1 MQDPFVMAD
10 VLIHQASTE
19 FKSLSIPIPSL
30 PVLRVLLRELTTR
43 ERAARVPETCP
54 VMDEPENVEA
64 YLRAGSIERVFAPIY
79 LYSAAQ
85 VCDVIRPGD
94 LVLDLGCGPAT
105 QLGVV
110 ARLNPDVRFVG
121 VDASEPMLK
130 AGRAHLLAEGV
141 SNVELRQNDIT
152 DLGSFDDRSVDA
164 VVSTLALH
172 QLRDRDAL
180 HATCC
185 TLRRVLKV
193 GGGIYLNDLGRFKSS
208 RSMHYFAH
216 QYADRQ
222 SALFT
227 LDYWNSLKAAFSL
240 EDLKFATSL
249 LTSAGKL
256 YTTFLL
262 PFMVAFKS
270 PERRRPSEPLRAAF
284 ALQRNELAPHQQT
297 DLNDLTTFFRLGG
310 LRSALL

>member
-1 MQDPFVMAD
+1 
-10 VLIHQASTE
+10 
-19 FKSLSIPIPSL
+19 
-30 PVLRVLLRELTTR
+30 
-43 ERAARVPETCP
+43 
-54 VMDEPENVEA
+54 MDEPENVEA
-64 YLRAGSIERVFAPIY
+64 YLRAGTIERVLAPIY

-130 AGRAHLLAEGV
+130 AGRAHLLVEGV

-152 DLGSFDDRSVDA
+152 DLGSFDDHSVDA
-164 VVSTLALH
+164 VMSTLALH
-172 QLRDRDAL
+172 HLPDRDAL
-180 HATCC
+180 HATC
-185 TLRRVLKV
+185 RAVSRVLKV
-193 GGGIYLNDLGRFKSS
+193 GGGIYLNDLGRFKSL

-222 SALFT
+222 SSLFT
-227 LDYWNSLKAAFSL
+227 LDYWDSLNAAFSL
-240 EDLKFATSL
+240 EDYKSATSVL
-249 LTSAGKL
+249 KSVGKL
-256 YTTFLL
+256 YNTFLL
-262 PFMVAFKS
+262 PYMVAFKS
-270 PERRRPSEPLRAAF
+270 PQRRPPSESLRAA
-284 ALQRNELAPHQQT
+284 LKQLRTELAAHQQT
-297 DLNDLTTFFRLGG
+297 DFNDLATFFRLGG

>member
-1 MQDPFVMAD
+1 M
-10 VLIHQASTE
+10 L
-19 FKSLSIPIPSL
+19 SLA
-30 PVLRVLLRELTTR
+30 VLRVMLRELTTW
-43 ERAARVPETCP
+43 ECAARVPEPCLI
-54 VMDEPENVEA
+54 MDAPENVEA
-64 YLRAGSIERVFAPIY
+64 YLQAGTIDRVLAPVY

-141 SNVELRQNDIT
+141 RNVELRQNDIT
-152 DLGSFDDRSVDA
+152 DLGSVDDRSVDA
-164 VVSTLALH
+164 VMSTLTLH
-172 QLRDRDAL
+172 HLPDRDAL
-180 HATCC
+180 HATY
-185 TLRRVLKV
+185 RAVSRVLKV
-193 GGGIYLNDLGRFKSS
+193 GGGIYLNDFGRLKSS

-227 LDYWNSLKAAFSL
+227 LDYWNSLNAAFSL
-240 EDLKFATSL
+240 EDYKSATSL
-249 LTSAGKL
+249 LKSAGKL
-256 YTTFLL
+256 YTTFLV
-262 PFMVAFKS
+262 PYMVAFKS
-270 PERRRPSEPLRAAF
+270 PERQRPSESLRAAF
-284 ALQRNELAPHQQT
+284 EQLRTELAPHQQT
-297 DLNDLTTFFRLGG
+297 DLNDLTAFFGLGG
-310 LRSALL
+310 LRCALL

>member
-1 MQDPFVMAD
+1 M
-10 VLIHQASTE
+10 
-19 FKSLSIPIPSL
+19 LSPA
-30 PVLRVLLRELTTR
+30 VLRVLLRELTTR
-43 ERAARVPETCP
+43 ERAARVPEPCAI
-54 VMDEPENVEA
+54 MDEPENVEA
-64 YLRAGSIERVFAPIY
+64 YLRAGTIERVLAPIY

-130 AGRAHLLAEGV
+130 AGRAHLLVEGV

-152 DLGSFDDRSVDA
+152 DLGSFDDHSVDA
-164 VVSTLALH
+164 VMSTLALH
-172 QLRDRDAL
+172 HLPDRDAL
-180 HATCC
+180 HATC
-185 TLRRVLKV
+185 RAVSRVLKV
-193 GGGIYLNDLGRFKSS
+193 GGGIYLNDLGRFKSL

-222 SALFT
+222 SSLFT
-227 LDYWNSLKAAFSL
+227 LDYWDSLNAAFSL
-240 EDLKFATSL
+240 EDYKSATSL
-249 LTSAGKL
+249 LKSVGKL
-256 YTTFLL
+256 YNTFLL
-262 PFMVAFKS
+262 PYMVAFKS
-270 PERRRPSEPLRAAF
+270 PQRRPPSESLRAA
-284 ALQRNELAPHQQT
+284 LKQLRTELAAHQQT
-297 DLNDLTTFFRLGG
+297 DFNDLATVFRLGG

>member
-1 MQDPFVMAD
+1 M
-10 VLIHQASTE
+10 
-19 FKSLSIPIPSL
+19 PSL
-30 PVLRVLLRELTTR
+30 AVFRVLLRELTTR
-43 ERAARVPETCP
+43 ERAARVPEPCAI
-54 VMDEPENVEA
+54 MDEPENVEA
-64 YLRAGSIERVFAPIY
+64 YLRAGTIERVLAPIY

-152 DLGSFDDRSVDA
+152 DLGSFDDHSVDA
-164 VVSTLALH
+164 VMSTLALH
-172 QLRDRDAL
+172 HLPDRDAL
-180 HATCC
+180 HATC
-185 TLRRVLKV
+185 RAVSRVLKV
-193 GGGIYLNDLGRFKSS
+193 GGGIYLNDLGRFKSL

-222 SALFT
+222 SSLFT
-227 LDYWNSLKAAFSL
+227 LDYWDSLNAAFSL
-240 EDLKFATSL
+240 EDYKSATSVL
-249 LTSAGKL
+249 KSVGKL
-256 YTTFLL
+256 YNTFLL
-262 PFMVAFKS
+262 PYMVAFKS
-270 PERRRPSEPLRAAF
+270 PQRRPPSESLRAAF
-284 ALQRNELAPHQQT
+284 EKLRTELAAHQQT
-297 DLNDLTTFFRLGG
+297 DFNDLATFFRLGG

>member
-1 MQDPFVMAD
+1 M
-10 VLIHQASTE
+10 
-19 FKSLSIPIPSL
+19 PSL
-30 PVLRVLLRELTTR
+30 AVLRVLLRELTTR
-43 ERAARVPETCP
+43 ERAARVPEPCAI
-54 VMDEPENVEA
+54 MDEPENVEA
-64 YLRAGSIERVFAPIY
+64 YLRAGTIERVLAPVY
-79 LYSAAQ
+79 LHSAAQ

-130 AGRAHLLAEGV
+130 AGRTHLRAEGV

-152 DLGSFDDRSVDA
+152 DLDSFDDRSVDA
-164 VVSTLALH
+164 VMSTLALH
-172 QLRDRDAL
+172 HLPDRDAL

-185 TLRRVLKV
+185 AVSRVLKV
-193 GGGIYLNDLGRFKSS
+193 GGGVYLNDLGRLKSS

-222 SALFT
+222 SPLFT
-227 LDYWNSLKAAFSL
+227 LDYWNSLNAAFSL
-240 EDLKFATSL
+240 EDYRSATGLLK
-249 LTSAGKL
+249 SAGRL
-256 YTTFLL
+256 HTTFLL
-262 PFMVAFKS
+262 PYMVAFKS
-270 PERRRPSEPLRAAF
+270 SERRRPLESLRAAF
-284 ALQRNELAPHQQT
+284 EQMRTGLAPYQQT
-297 DLNDLTTFFRLGG
+297 DFSDLTTFFRLGG